1 MRTRRDSSPVSYTHL
16 GEMSWLLRDEVLQ
29 PVQAYAALCREAGY
43 TPASVALAWV
53 LRNENVSSAI
63 VGASRPEQIAEN
75 VKALEIELEPDF
87 VAVIEKVLAPTT
99 LFLSLI
105 HI

>member
-1 MRTRRDSSPVSYTHL
+1 M
-16 GEMSWLLRDEVLQ
+16 RDEVLE

-53 LRNENVSSAI
+53 LRNQNVSSAI

-75 VKALEIELEPDF
+75 VKALDVELSSDF
-87 VAVIEKVLAPTT
+87 VAAIEDALAPTT
-99 LFLSLI
+99 LSDPAFTFSPDTRP
-105 HI
+105 